1 MRPWKGGSM
10 TEILLRQ
17 GNAWTAPKVAGYA
30 LESEMQALL
39 GDHPALVPGVGPAA
53 ASCREFLTE
62 PGPVDLVIVDENGE
76 LTLVECKLAAN
87 PQIRREIIGQLFD
100 FASCFW
106 KMDVNDFLAKWRHR
120 GSDLLAALDDEK
132 ADVLR
137 EAIAR
142 NLSDGRFRLVLAADQ
157 INRPLRRMV
166 EYLNAM
172 SGPETSVIAVAY
184 TRMFHGE
191 VELLVP
197 EIYGQESAEA
207 KANKSSAARVVW
219 DLPTYRSWIQEN
231 DSQAIAGFDVLVSA
245 AELAGLMLTGSLAA
259 KPSAGFPI
267 PDCSGKQLGTLS
279 VLAYNGMGTS
289 VELNFNRLAS
299 KPEDERPP
307 AGIVQAFLDNLADI
321 PEFRP
326 VADNLRTTDF
336 RSRAPNVPLRVLSPG
351 TIDKLVAALK
361 GLMARPQ

>member
-1 MRPWKGGSM
+1 M
-10 TEILLRQ
+10 TGILLRQ
-17 GNAWTAPKVAGYA
+17 GNVWTAPRVAGYA

-39 GDHPALVPGVGPAA
+39 ADHPALVPGVGPAA
-53 ASCREFLTE
+53 SSCRGFLTE
-62 PGPVDLVIVDENGE
+62 PGPVDVVIVDENGE

-100 FASCFW
+100 YASCFW
-106 KMDVNDFLAKWRHR
+106 KMDVNDFLAKWRLR
-120 GSDLLAALDDEK
+120 GPDLLAALHDEK
-132 ADVLR
+132 AEVLR

-142 NLSDGRFRLVLAADQ
+142 NLADGRFRLVLAADE
-157 INRPLRRMV
+157 INKPLKRMV

-172 SGPETSVIAVAY
+172 SGAETSVIAVAY
-184 TRMFHGE
+184 TRMTHGE

-207 KANKSSAARVVW
+207 KANRSGTARVVW

-245 AELAGLMLTGSLAA
+245 AELAGLMFNGSLAA
-259 KPSAGFPI
+259 KPSAGFPV
-267 PDCSGKQLGTLS
+267 PDCSGQQLGTLS
-279 VLAYNGMGTS
+279 VLAYSGMGTS

-299 KPEDERPP
+299 KPEEGRPS
-307 AGIVQAFLDNLADI
+307 ADTMQAFLDNLANI

-326 VADNLRTTDF
+326 VADNLGATDF
-336 RSRAPNVPLRVLSPG
+336 RSRAPNVPLRALSPG
-351 TIDKLVAALK
+351 AIDKLIEALK